1 MAGRHAYRARCK
13 TRRTG
18 LNDAATTD
26 PNTPR
31 MAGKVCIVT
40 GASSGIGRAIA
51 ILLARHGAR
60 VAVADVTRTVI
71 EGGEP
76 TADVIRAEGHQAW
89 FHGCDV
95 SDTAQV
101 DALVQ
106 ATVAQH
112 GRLDVLVNNACIRHA
127 RPLLELEEA
136 DWKRILDVNLSGVYR
151 CCRAA
156 IRQMVTQPAVDEVRG
171 RIVNLSSQHG
181 MIAAP
186 EDLAYGVSK
195 AGIAYLTRQIA
206 TDYAA
211 SGIVCNS
218 VAPGKIQTG
227 QGGRAVDPAV
237 LDRAVRRTPWPRLGC
252 PQDVASAVLF
262 LASSEATFITGA
274 QLMVDGGWM
283 AA

>member
-1 MAGRHAYRARCK
+1 MNQVITPLANA
-13 TRRTG
+13 
-18 LNDAATTD
+18 
-26 PNTPR
+26 PR
-31 MAGKVCIVT
+31 MEGKVCIVT
-40 GASSGIGRAIA
+40 GAASGIGRAIA
-51 ILLARHGAR
+51 ILLAQHGAR
-60 VAVADVTRTVI
+60 VVVADVTQNVI

-76 TADVIRAEGHQAW
+76 TTELIRAAGLHAS
-89 FHGCDV
+89 FHHCDV

-101 DALVQ
+101 DALVH
-106 ATVAQH
+106 ATVEQY

-127 RPLLELEEA
+127 RPLLELEEE
-136 DWKRILDVNLSGVYR
+136 DWKRVLDVNLSGVYR

-156 IRQMVTQPAVDEVRG
+156 VRQMVTQPEIDEVRG
-171 RIVNLSSQHG
+171 RIINLSSQHG

-195 AGIAYLTRQIA
+195 AGIAYLTRQVA

-227 QGGRAVDPAV
+227 QGGRALDPAV
-237 LDRAVRRTPWPRLGC
+237 MDRATRRTPWSRLGR

-274 QLMVDGGWM
+274 HLMVDGGWM